1 MPLEDPEKRP
11 RLPPLS
17 ALLSPLSQQERSP
30 PHVSPASSSMT
41 SMSEK
46 RPWSPIHTSGS
57 DPRST
62 SSSSNLGS
70 RDIFYPKA
78 FENETALSGRV
89 STFAHSATRLA
100 DKEIE
105 EGNQTSAL
113 HHNRTKYLHRTSP
126 PPQPSLRTLQTEGT
140 LPSLPS
146 PVTTK
151 HRSPSFNGSRPEL
164 QQRSSYLSEG
174 GPPYSQTSELPP
186 LSIDSNIG
194 PQRSSSFAS
203 LRRGWASSP
212 YERPTSPGDLEAFN
226 KVRGKAMCSGKAL
239 NSPSLA
245 LRIILVRQ
253 ASE

>member
-1 MPLEDPEKRP
+1 MTSIIIEQPGSVGHLRAKARPTWSGTLLEVCTSHSRKDLVSNLLLKQKMSAHRKDSAGSEEELSVPLEDPEKRP

-105 EGNQTSAL
+105 EYKASQESEFKNFEQSVRYICLNQ
-113 HHNRTKYLHRTSP
+113 
-126 PPQPSLRTLQTEGT
+126 
-140 LPSLPS
+140 
-146 PVTTK
+146 
-151 HRSPSFNGSRPEL
+151 
-164 QQRSSYLSEG
+164 
-174 GPPYSQTSELPP
+174 
-186 LSIDSNIG
+186 
-194 PQRSSSFAS
+194 
-203 LRRGWASSP
+203 
-212 YERPTSPGDLEAFN
+212 
-226 KVRGKAMCSGKAL
+226 
-239 NSPSLA
+239 
-245 LRIILVRQ
+245 
-253 ASE
+253 